1 MPSRLLRRRK
11 AALVGAVVLAVI
23 ALTAIFAP
31 VLVPYDP
38 LQVKP
43 ADALSPPTLRH
54 PFGTD
59 QYGRDIL
66 SRAIMG
72 ARLSLLTGLGAV
84 AVALAAGVV
93 VGLACGV
100 IGGWTDLLV
109 MRLVDI
115 MMAFP
120 GTLMALVVV
129 AVLGQGT
136 VNVMLARLLRRR
148 KTALVGAIVLA
159 VIGLAALFAPA
170 LVPYDPLQVKPA
182 EALSPPTLR
191 HPFGTDQY
199 GRDILSRAIM
209 GARLS
214 LLTGL
219 GAVAVA
225 LAAGVAVGLACG
237 VIGGWTDLL
246 VMRLIDIMMAFPGTL
261 MALVVV
267 AVLGQG
273 TVNVMLAV
281 GVSLVPTFV
290 RLVRG
295 DVLSVRENVYVEA
308 ARALGCWPTRVAVQ
322 HVLPNVV
329 APIIV
334 LSTVAIAW
342 SIILGASLSFLGLGP
357 RPPIPEWGID
367 LSNGR
372 NYLLR
377 AWWIASVPG
386 CCIMLTVVAVNLVG
400 DALRDELDPR
410 LRSLANL

>member
-1 MPSRLLRRRK
+1 MFRRRK
-11 AALVGAVVLAVI
+11 SALAGAVILAVVAAAAL
-23 ALTAIFAP
+23 FAP
-31 VLVPYDP
+31 LLAPYDP
-38 LQVKP
+38 IQIRPVE
-43 ADALSPPTLRH
+43 ALSPPSLAH

-66 SRAIMG
+66 SRAITG

-84 AVALAAGVV
+84 VVALTAGVV

-120 GTLMALVVV
+120 GILMALVVV

-136 VNVMLARLLRRR
+136 L
-148 KTALVGAIVLA
+148 
-159 VIGLAALFAPA
+159 
-170 LVPYDPLQVKPA
+170 
-182 EALSPPTLR
+182 
-191 HPFGTDQY
+191 
-199 GRDILSRAIM
+199 
-209 GARLS
+209 
-214 LLTGL
+214 
-219 GAVAVA
+219 
-225 LAAGVAVGLACG
+225 
-237 VIGGWTDLL
+237 
-246 VMRLIDIMMAFPGTL
+246 
-261 MALVVV
+261 
-267 AVLGQG
+267 
-273 TVNVMLAV
+273 NVMLAV
-281 GVSLVPTFV
+281 GVSLIPTFV

-295 DVLSVRENVYVEA
+295 DVLSVRENQYVEA
-308 ARALGCWPTRVAVQ
+308 ARALGCWPARVALR

-334 LSTVAIAW
+334 ISTVAIAW

-367 LSNGR
+367 LSGGR

-377 AWWIASVPG
+377 AWWISSVPG
-386 CCIMLTVVAVNLVG
+386 FCIMLTVVAVNLVG

>member
-1 MPSRLLRRRK
+1 
-11 AALVGAVVLAVI
+11 
-23 ALTAIFAP
+23 
-31 VLVPYDP
+31 
-38 LQVKP
+38 
-43 ADALSPPTLRH
+43 
-54 PFGTD
+54 
-59 QYGRDIL
+59 
-66 SRAIMG
+66 
-72 ARLSLLTGLGAV
+72 
-84 AVALAAGVV
+84 
-93 VGLACGV
+93 
-100 IGGWTDLLV
+100 
-109 MRLVDI
+109 
-115 MMAFP
+115 
-120 GTLMALVVV
+120 
-129 AVLGQGT
+129 
-136 VNVMLARLLRRR
+136 MLARLLRRR

-225 LAAGVAVGLACG
+225 LVAGVVVGLSCG

-246 VMRLIDIMMAFPGTL
+246 VMRLVDIMMAFPGTL

-329 APIIV
+329 TAVGEAWACHTPLLV
-334 LSTVAIAW
+334 IATD
-342 SIILGASLSFLGLGP
+342 
-357 RPPIPEWGID
+357 IPTTA
-367 LSNGR
+367 R
-372 NYLLR
+372 
-377 AWWIASVPG
+377 VPG
-386 CCIMLTVVAVNLVG
+386 AYTGVLHETT
-400 DALRDELDPR
+400 DQT
-410 LRSLANL
+410 

>member
-1 MPSRLLRRRK
+1 MLPRVLRRRK
-11 AALVGAVVLAVI
+11 SALVGALILAVV
-23 ALTAIFAP
+23 ALAALLAP
-31 VLVPYDP
+31 ALAPYDP
-38 LQVKP
+38 IKIRP
-43 ADALSPPTLRH
+43 AVALSPPSLTH

-66 SRAIMG
+66 SRAMTG

-93 VGLACGV
+93 IGLACGV

-120 GTLMALVVV
+120 G
-129 AVLGQGT
+129 
-136 VNVMLARLLRRR
+136 
-148 KTALVGAIVLA
+148 I
-159 VIGLAALFAPA
+159 
-170 LVPYDPLQVKPA
+170 
-182 EALSPPTLR
+182 
-191 HPFGTDQY
+191 
-199 GRDILSRAIM
+199 
-209 GARLS
+209 
-214 LLTGL
+214 
-219 GAVAVA
+219 
-225 LAAGVAVGLACG
+225 
-237 VIGGWTDLL
+237 
-246 VMRLIDIMMAFPGTL
+246 L

-281 GVSLVPTFV
+281 GVSLIPTFV

-295 DVLSVRENVYVEA
+295 DVLSVRENAYVEA
-308 ARALGCWPTRVAVQ
+308 ARALGCWPTRVALR

-334 LSTVAIAW
+334 ISTVAIAW

-367 LSNGR
+367 LSAGR

-377 AWWIASVPG
+377 AWWISSVPG